1 VKPGTVSSYAARVT
15 AAVFGAAMVAGLV
28 VGAVGPPS
36 WRTAMTTSGPACPFR
51 TMTGVDCPFCGMTR
65 ATLALG
71 EGHWHD
77 ALALHPL
84 APLVLIGIGILL
96 AIIVF
101 GSADVLVRGRRPL
114 LLLAAIVILWILR
127 LSL

>member
-1 VKPGTVSSYAARVT
+1 VAA
-15 AAVFGAAMVAGLV
+15 LV

-36 WRTAMTTSGPACPFR
+36 WRTAIISGGPGCPFR
-51 TMTGVDCPFCGMTR
+51 STTGIDCPFCGMTR
-65 ATLALG
+65 ATVALG

-84 APLVLIGIGILL
+84 APIVLIGLCALL
-96 AIIVF
+96 AIIAF
-101 GSADVLVRGRRPL
+101 GRGDVLVPGKRPL
-114 LLLAAIVILWILR
+114 VLLGAIVVLWILR